1 VTVLI
6 AQHDSGRKAESSH
19 NGWSVRRLPSLAGL
33 GPRPDAK
40 AVLKIPPPAPTANAY
55 AERWVRTV
63 RTECLDWLLIGNR
76 HHLHRVLTT
85 YLRHYN
91 TARPHRGL
99 NLALPQPAPA
109 AAAGPTQHI
118 ERIDV
123 LGGLIH
129 EYQHAA

>member
-1 VTVLI
+1 M
-6 AQHDSGRKAESSH
+6 
-19 NGWSVRRLPSLAGL
+19 
-33 GPRPDAK
+33 
-40 AVLKIPPPAPTANAY
+40 ANAY
-55 AERWVRTV
+55 AERWVRTI
-63 RTECLDWLLIGNR
+63 RTECLDWLLIVDR
-76 HHLHRVLTT
+76 HHLHRVLSA

-99 NLALPQPAPA
+99 SLAVPGPAPA
-109 AAAGPTQHI
+109 AAGNTTQHI